1 MKPHLSQ
8 TEFIFLMALLTAL
21 MAMSIDAILPAF
33 GEIRRDLNVRD
44 ANSTQLIVT
53 LFVFG
58 MVFGDI
64 LFGPFADAYGRK
76 VVILTGI
83 FIFAIGVILA
93 VTAQNLEMVLIGR
106 ALQGFGVAA
115 PKVVS
120 RAIIRDMYSGNAM
133 ARISSL
139 VMSIMI
145 LTPMFAPF
153 VGQLVLLAGTWRWVF
168 GLFLIHALIAGIWL
182 ALRQPETLTEEKKI
196 PIHLPVLAQNTV
208 SICKNFRV
216 MSATAAAGLIFGA
229 ILAYVSMAQD
239 IFVGLYGKGVWFPFW
254 FGILAFPSAL
264 SSLLN
269 AKIVER
275 LGMRRITNWGFAG
288 VGVCSTL
295 LLISNAIWDGVPP
308 FWLFFS
314 LCFFNAFCF
323 GSIFGNI
330 NAIAMEWLGRVAGLG
345 SAVISSLSSFIAVGL
360 SIPIG
365 RLYDGSIFPVA
376 LAYLIAGLG
385 GLILLKLADRTKAW
399 HV

>member
-1 MKPHLSQ
+1 
-8 TEFIFLMALLTAL
+8 MALLTAL

-33 GEIRRDLNVRD
+33 GEIRSDLNVLD

-76 VVILTGI
+76 VVILVGLLI
-83 FIFAIGVILA
+83 YGIGVVFA
-93 VTAQNLEMVLIGR
+93 VTAQNLEMVLLGR

-153 VGQLVLLAGTWRWVF
+153 VGQMILLAGNWRWVF

-182 ALRQPETLTEEKKI
+182 AVRQPETLTKEKRI
-196 PIHLPVLAQNTV
+196 PINLAALVENALAICSNMRVL
-208 SICKNFRV
+208 
-216 MSATAAAGLIFGA
+216 SATAASGLIFGA

-239 IFVGLYGKGVWFPFW
+239 IFVGLYDKGVWFPLW

-269 AKIVER
+269 ARIVER
-275 LGMRRITNWGFAG
+275 LGMRRITNWGFTG
-288 VGVCSTL
+288 VGVCSALML
-295 LLISNAIWDGVPP
+295 LSNAIWDGIPP
-308 FWLFFS
+308 FWLFFA

-345 SAVISSLSSFIAVGL
+345 SAVISSVSSFVAVGL

-365 RLYDGSIFPVA
+365 RLYDGSILPVA
-376 LAYLIAGLG
+376 LAYLIAGFG
-385 GLILLKLADRTKAW
+385 GLILLRLADRTKAW